1 MTGEAASATVRYM
14 ANYSDERVVLSIAKA
29 LADMNRLRALW
40 ALHKQELCLC
50 QLVELLGLAPSTV
63 SKHMSVLLQARL
75 VDSRKEGR
83 WVFYRLGDD
92 DAPSEAREAIAWVER
107 ALSNTRR
114 IQGDKRRLKA
124 ILKIGRGELC
134 RRQAER

>member
-1 MTGEAASATVRYM
+1 M